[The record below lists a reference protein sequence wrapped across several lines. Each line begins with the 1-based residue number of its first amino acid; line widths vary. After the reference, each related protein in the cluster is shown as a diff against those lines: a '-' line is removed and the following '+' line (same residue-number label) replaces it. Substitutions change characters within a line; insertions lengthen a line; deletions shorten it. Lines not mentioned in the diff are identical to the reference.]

1 MKNNILL
8 NIYSRLRYN
17 IGMKRV
23 ILSLALIFLCTYAAY
38 SKDLE
43 IEQTAPLQTIQHV
56 YTIDDEEVT
65 IDNHNGEQSDEDYLK
80 NEVELKG
87 TVIYNEGAK
96 QLEAI
101 ELDSNIQKPHINLKT
116 SNMIIPVKDE
126 KIKTIG
132 LERYAKSAISM
143 ATRVT
148 GEEYLIKPVWSYIE
162 EQTGN
167 FSYGTIYSSGLD
179 SAQLQTTM
187 NLYTRYDFKHF
198 AITGAVATNESNVEG
213 TKDEKII
220 QFAPE
225 IKLSK
230 SFVIRDTVQAY
241 VNEDCK
247 KNKISIIY
255 TPQWAKHPDILR
267 FELGFSHTYY
277 GGGRT
282 RSALEFSTR
291 IRF

>member
-1 MKNNILL
+1 
-8 NIYSRLRYN
+8 
-17 IGMKRV
+17 MKRV

-187 NLYTRYDFKHF
+187 NLYTRYDFKYF

-255 TPQWAKHPDILR
+255 TPQWAKYPDILR